1 MPMQKDN
8 PHSPPVAKP
17 KRMGRELFRLLRKC
31 FAERDLAC
39 TSEGKRLTKFVNNI
53 SFKNSPPTF

>member
-8 PHSPPVAKP
+8 IVLRLSPSLKEWE
-17 KRMGRELFRLLRKC
+17 GELFRLLRKC

-39 TSEGKRLTKFVNNI
+39 TSEGKRLTKSVNNI

>member
-8 PHSPPVAKP
+8 PILRLSLSLKEWE
-17 KRMGRELFRLLRKC
+17 GELFRLLRKC

-39 TSEGKRLTKFVNNI
+39 TSEGKRLTKSVNNI